1 MCFPF
6 FFVCVCVCV
15 CVWITLGVY
24 SVKNRPKKRKNEMG
38 GFVFHSFV
46 EFVLSCIP
54 FFFFLLVDRRERA
67 VSSLV
72 YHYDE
77 WPCCG
82 LVTSPAELN
91 QQTT

>member
-6 FFVCVCVCV
+6 FCVCVCV

-54 FFFFLLVDRRERA
+54 FFFLLVSGPSREGCQFTCLSLRRVA
-67 VSSLV
+67 LLWSC
-72 YHYDE
+72 HIT
-77 WPCCG
+77 C
-82 LVTSPAELN
+82 
-91 QQTT
+91 